1 MKKSYW
7 TLWFLNSRHKQVI
20 YLKRHIVNG
29 FDYYNYKNYQGHL
42 ELHHCATF
50 HIPHSSKSTKW
61 VTVLANYMRVKKNA
75 YATKNNTPNITF
87 ISEFWLLIKDFWIM
101 TIYKLSTIRRSILN
115 THDFNQTVG
124 MRYNEYCPL
133 IRLCSD
139 TNCRKKYCVIDTYFH
154 WYAAFATDELKM
166 LN

>member
-1 MKKSYW
+1 
-7 TLWFLNSRHKQVI
+7 
-20 YLKRHIVNG
+20 
-29 FDYYNYKNYQGHL
+29 
-42 ELHHCATF
+42 
-50 HIPHSSKSTKW
+50 
-61 VTVLANYMRVKKNA
+61 
-75 YATKNNTPNITF
+75 
-87 ISEFWLLIKDFWIM
+87 M